1 MQQLPEFTLGGF
13 KKASASSPSQNCVTI
28 ARVDGYTAIRD
39 DKLPEP
45 TGCVPHDQLIVLT
58 DDQFD
63 DFQHAVRAGRT
74 VTDHLSV
81 TRRADGMYAMR
92 AGADHPAPGVE
103 FLFDHAEMDAFR
115 RGILAHEFALGA
127 ALAA

>member
-1 MQQLPEFTLGGF
+1 MQQLPEFALSEF

-28 ARVDGYTAIRD
+28 ARVDGFTAIRD
-39 DKLPEP
+39 DKMPDP
-45 TGCVPHDQLIVLT
+45 TGRVPHEQLIVLT

-74 VTDHLSV
+74 ATAHLAL
-81 TRRADGMYAMR
+81 TPRADGMYALR
-92 AGADHPAPGVE
+92 AGSGQPVPGVE
-103 FLFDHAEMDAFR
+103 LLFDHAEIAAFR
-115 RGILAHEFALGA
+115 SGILADEFVLRP

>member
-1 MQQLPEFTLGGF
+1 MQQLPEFALGEF
-13 KKASASSPSQNCVTI
+13 KKASASSPSQNCVTV

-39 DKLPEP
+39 DKLPDP
-45 TGCVPHDQLIVLT
+45 AGRVPHEQLIILT

-63 DFQHAVRAGRT
+63 HFQHAVRAGRT
-74 VTDHLSV
+74 VTDHLSLL
-81 TRRADGMYAMR
+81 RRADGMYAMR
-92 AGADHPAPGVE
+92 ATTVQLVPDVE
-103 FLFDHAEMDAFR
+103 LLFDHGEIDAFR